1 MNWWNIIC
9 IVVTTMGAFGLVL
22 ALVES
27 WAEYRHRARKAEPAL
42 DRYRR
47 AVDDLDRWCGH
58 SSPHA
63 RLIAAHLVAE
73 GEGLNLNAGTP
84 VADEPCTIS
93 GLREQLWRL
102 DHQRDGQS
110 LDEALIRLR
119 GERNVIAGWAAEAL
133 GALEACEAFEHF
145 EDGGQAIGS
154 LITKGRA
161 LVEAVKTEATV

>member
-1 MNWWNIIC
+1 MNWWNY
-9 IVVTTMGAFGLVL
+9 IVVGVVIAQMVL
-22 ALVES
+22 MFFL
-27 WAEYRHRARKAEPAL
+27 HRDERRAGIEARSVA
-42 DRYRR
+42 DRYRK
-47 AVDDLDRWCGH
+47 ALDDLDRWCGY

-84 VADEPCTIS
+84 IADEPCTIS

-133 GALEACEAFEHF
+133 GALEACEAFE
-145 EDGGQAIGS
+145 DGGQAIGS